1 MGAHSSKYALY
12 IKKAFDTLDKN
23 HDGKITVEE
32 LQVGTFLCFN
42 DSHWDSDFRR
52 SDFKKMK
59 ILQNSSFPEQI
70 LFSVFVAGDFKNS
83 AGWNIKGNGIHL

>member
-1 MGAHSSKYALY
+1 
-12 IKKAFDTLDKN
+12 
-23 HDGKITVEE
+23 
-32 LQVGTFLCFN
+32 
-42 DSHWDSDFRR
+42 
-52 SDFKKMK
+52 MK